1 MPGSLRL
8 SYFAAE
14 VTLHRAIIRF
24 DTPTLD
30 EHLRSIT
37 RGAARMRFTS
47 AIDLVSRLEPAHLQC
62 FWYFSSKVNLAIIA
76 TFGSLLWATSDNQE
90 EAEFYKSQLAEYRW
104 TLRVSSKAAEF
115 MKFTVGMLDASP
127 VFLKDNTSKS
137 SKTTTPLVPPA
148 PEDILDRN
156 LEQRNFD
163 ANTGQSMHDFNSD
176 MYGVSNEVSPSI
188 GASTENAYG
197 YEIGPETVVSNHTDT
212 RPNWGDF
219 AGNVNFT
226 PGDIQDWS
234 LDQLYSFENFQV
246 AEDILATRRFIEE
259 YDETGNNFAGF

>member
-1 MPGSLRL
+1 
-8 SYFAAE
+8 
-14 VTLHRAIIRF
+14 
-24 DTPTLD
+24 
-30 EHLRSIT
+30 
-37 RGAARMRFTS
+37 
-47 AIDLVSRLEPAHLQC
+47 
-62 FWYFSSKVNLAIIA
+62 
-76 TFGSLLWATSDNQE
+76 
-90 EAEFYKSQLAEYRW
+90 
-104 TLRVSSKAAEF
+104 

-137 SKTTTPLVPPA
+137 SKTTTPLVSPA